1 MPRPKKPAPAAAIR
15 VQHSL
20 SEGLATELQSLIA
33 SHVRAQINLSWV
45 GGGDPL
51 DAPVVKAQAEL
62 DKAELDAFIA
72 RLVRDGK

>member
-1 MPRPKKPAPAAAIR
+1 MPRPKKPAPAAAIW

-20 SEGLATELQSLIA
+20 SDAQAATLRLLIGE
-33 SHVRAQINLSWV
+33 HVQAQVALSWA

-51 DAPVVKAQAEL
+51 DTPVLESQAALAEAQVS
-62 DKAELDAFIA
+62 AFIA

>member
-1 MPRPKKPAPAAAIR
+1 MPRPKKPAPAAAIQ

-20 SEGLATELQSLIA
+20 SDAQAKALRALIRD
-33 SHVRAQINLSWV
+33 HAQAQVALSWA

-51 DAPVVKAQAEL
+51 DRPSL
-62 DKAELDAFIA
+62 DASAALAAANLEAFIA